1 MSALTEAMRKKF
13 GSPKEA
19 IKALGLDESLLALDS
34 AEAVKMPTQFASTA
48 ALLAGTAIRPLLKPK
63 AKIDLMPVFKD
74 LTAEGFDADEFK
86 GALDAALKGKLAKG
100 SDLKLAYDNFMP
112 HVEGMAKGGDESV
125 SKEQHNAMEAAAH
138 GNSTLGIPPSV
149 GKEFAEADKGKTFD
163 NLFMKKAMDWMRGS
177 GMDESAL
184 AKFAEHMGKPPAQD
198 AEEEEPEEVTEGF
211 KNVEQH
217 AEDRPRARDA
227 RARDG
232 YDRRADDRR
241 ADDRRADDRRA
252 DDRRADDR
260 RADDR
265 RADDGDAHH
274 AMDEDSINR
283 RIAEAVKGQEQKLK
297 AKFAAAERAR
307 EYIGQVDPM
316 AFDTG
321 EAIDRHVLKVKGYKR
336 WNTVH
341 VDAIPDVMGT
351 ITKIGMRPVERMAQD
366 SKFGIDET
374 RRADACKLAPG
385 LANIRI
391 GV

>member
-1 MSALTEAMRKKF
+1 MSALTDAMRKKF

-19 IKALGLDESLLALDS
+19 IKALGLDESLLAQDS
-34 AEAVKMPTQFASTA
+34 AEAVKMPTQFASTT
-48 ALLAGTAIRPLLKPK
+48 ALLVGTAIRPLIKPK
-63 AKIDLMPVFKD
+63 AKVDLMPVFKD
-74 LTAEGFDADEFK
+74 LTADGFDAKEFQ
-86 GALDAALKGKLAKG
+86 GALDEALKGKLVKG
-100 SDLKLAYDNFMP
+100 ADLKLAYDNFMP
-112 HVEGMAKGGDESV
+112 HVEGLAKGSDESV
-125 SKEQHNAMEAAAH
+125 SEPQHNAMEAAAH
-138 GNSTLGIPPSV
+138 GNSTLGIPQSV
-149 GKEFAEADKGKTFD
+149 GKEFAEADKGKKFGDGYD
-163 NLFMKKAMDWMRGS
+163 NLFMKKAMDWMKS
-177 GMDESAL
+177 KGMDAAMSAE
-184 AKFAEHMGKPPAQD
+184 FAEHMGKPPAQD

-217 AEDRPRARDA
+217 AEDRPRGRDM
-227 RARDG
+227 
-232 YDRRADDRR
+232 RR

-274 AMDEDSINR
+274 AMDAATIEKNIT
-283 RIAEAVKGQEQKLK
+283 EKLK

-351 ITKIGMRPVERMAQD
+351 IPKIGMRPVERMAQD

-374 RRADACKLAPG
+374 RRADAVKLAPG